1 MGGLKKLF
9 GGGSSEPTPPAQ
21 PQTQEQAGPPGEDL
35 GAALM
40 RLTRTYWTRAP
51 DELARLQSEVDSL
64 AWPKL
69 LRLHHLVCLELL
81 HVTGA
86 LQKDSLSAE
95 LPKDATGDLYLK
107 TAARLQGAGSPY
119 LPKHATVI
127 QRPRGTV
134 QLPPRQGEL
143 RNASSSHHG
152 ALEVLRLNKA
162 NHPVAL
168 DFIPLQDMTAVA
180 LGPPSLFPPA
190 KVLFRD
196 GREEVVCLPLLYG
209 ASWFSN
215 EPSDQNGSMTRFSCH
230 HKDVTGGIGL
240 GHQDFMSGGVMFG
253 LGSVMQIDF
262 AR

>member
-1 MGGLKKLF
+1 MGGLKKLLGL
-9 GGGSSEPTPPAQ
+9 GGGEA
-21 PQTQEQAGPPGEDL
+21 PQQQQQQQQAGPPGEDL

-51 DELARLQSEVDSL
+51 DELARLQAEVDSL

-81 HVTGA
+81 HASGA
-86 LQKDSLSAE
+86 LQKDSLSSE
-95 LPKDATGDLYLK
+95 LPKDANGELYLK
-107 TAARLQGAGSPY
+107 TAARLQGAGSPF
-119 LPKHATVI
+119 LPRNATVI

-152 ALEVLRLNKA
+152 ALEVIRLNKD
-162 NHPVAL
+162 NHPVSL
-168 DFIPLQDMTAVA
+168 DFFAFQDLTAVA

-190 KVLFRD
+190 KVLHRD

-209 ASWFSN
+209 PSWFSA
-215 EPSDQNGSMTRFSCH
+215 EPSDQNGSMTRFCCH
-230 HKDVTGGIGL
+230 HQQVTGGIGL
-240 GHQDFMSGGVMFG
+240 GHQDFMSDGVMFG

>member
-9 GGGSSEPTPPAQ
+9 GGGEPAPSAAPQ
-21 PQTQEQAGPPGEDL
+21 PQAGPPGEDL

-40 RLTRTYWTRAP
+40 RLTRSYWTRAP
-51 DELARLQSEVDSL
+51 DELARLQPEVSSL

-69 LRLHHLVCLELL
+69 LRLHHLVCLEVL
-81 HVTGA
+81 HATGS
-86 LQKDSLSAE
+86 LQKEAFGVD
-95 LPKDATGDLYLK
+95 LPKDGMGELYLK

-119 LPKHATVI
+119 LPKAATVI

-152 ALEVLRLNKA
+152 ALEVIRLNKD

-168 DFIPLQDMTAVA
+168 EFFAFQDLTAIA

-190 KVLFRD
+190 KVLHRD

-209 ASWFSN
+209 VSWFSA
-215 EPSDQNGSMTRFSCH
+215 EPSDQSGQMTRFSCH
-230 HKDVTGGIGL
+230 HKDVQGGIGL

-253 LGSVMQIDF
+253 LGLVMQIDF

>member
-9 GGGSSEPTPPAQ
+9 GLGGEAPSPQQQQ
-21 PQTQEQAGPPGEDL
+21 PQQSGPPGEDL

-51 DELARLQSEVDSL
+51 DELSRLQSEVSTL

-81 HVTGA
+81 HATGA
-86 LQKDSLSAE
+86 LKKDSLSAE
-95 LPKDATGDLYLK
+95 LPNDATGELYLR

-119 LPKHATVI
+119 LPRNATVI

-152 ALEVLRLNKA
+152 ALEVIRLNKD

-168 DFIPLQDMTAVA
+168 EFFAYQDLAAIA

-190 KVLFRD
+190 KVMHRD

-209 ASWFSN
+209 ASWFSE

-240 GHQDFMSGGVMFG
+240 GHQDFMSGGAMFG

-262 AR
+262 GR